1 MPREGSP
8 IARMLFEHEI
18 TKNLT
23 NSIIKS
29 TEVYASTGQPE
40 QLIKDIEKYIDHVSL
55 HISKENQRLFAMADM
70 ILGDQHEALSN
81 DLTNIEKNKL
91 NGFSRTRNYY
101 ELVEKVTPSENI
113 E

>member
-40 QLIKDIEKYIDHVSL
+40 PLIKDIEKYIDHVSL
-55 HISKENQRLFAMADM
+55 HISRENQRLFAMADM
-70 ILGDQHEALSN
+70 LLGDQHEALSN
-81 DLTNIEKNKL
+81 DLTIIEKTN
-91 NGFSRTRNYY
+91 
-101 ELVEKVTPSENI
+101 
-113 E
+113 